1 MSVFVND
8 LRWFDVL
15 FNTKQYQ
22 AFVARQKQLQKDRVQ
37 LEDENHQLRAANRD
51 YVRKLL
57 ARDQQLDECRNR
69 IAVLSGAATADNLP
83 YTVRGTHGQTQG
95 PKSDVRS
102 GDMACDSNRRTRRRD
117 TCEGVNADSG
127 SINAATATAMFA
139 VVDSD
144 FVPHVIT
151 PEIPQ
156 VQATEGYPGS
166 PSHTA
171 QQCSP
176 VYSEPA
182 STSSSRNDYSP
193 PSRDTDSYTPTSSND
208 SSPGGCD

>member
-1 MSVFVND
+1 MSVFVKSFC
-8 LRWFDVL
+8 WYDVL
-15 FNTKQYQ
+15 FNTKAWQ
-22 AFVARQKQLQKDRVQ
+22 AFVARQKEMQKDRVT
-37 LEDENHQLRAANRD
+37 LENEVHQLQAANHD

-57 ARDQQLDECRNR
+57 DRDQKLDECRNR
-69 IAVLSGAATADNLP
+69 IAVLSGAAHAENLP
-83 YTVRGTHGQTQG
+83 YQVKGTHGQTQG

-102 GDMACDSNRRTRRRD
+102 GDMASDLNRRRRNDREPLESSQPD
-117 TCEGVNADSG
+117 NSALL
-127 SINAATATAMFA
+127 TATAFA

-144 FVPHVIT
+144 FRAHVV
-151 PEIPQ
+151 EVPQ

-176 VYSEPA
+176 VYSAPEPA
-182 STSSSRNDYSP
+182 PSRSESYSP
-193 PSRDTDSYTPTSSND
+193 PSRSESYDSPSSNND